1 MLSAQVE
8 PTESTTTS
16 TPPPPAI
23 SRTAAGQS
31 PAV

>member
-16 TPPPPAI
+16 TPPPDSSFTPA
-23 SRTAAGQS
+23 TQS
-31 PAV
+31 PPV